1 MKKTS
6 ISKMLTQPMIEEFK
20 PKVDHSDENLLKLIS
35 LLVKLNSANEQKL
48 TPLEDNIKKII
59 QTVPLSSCQV
69 NKKRFQIENKKYP
82 TL

>member
-1 MKKTS
+1 
-6 ISKMLTQPMIEEFK
+6 MLTQPMIEEFK

-59 QTVPLSSCQV
+59 QTDPLE
-69 NKKRFQIENKKYP
+69 NIERFQIENKKYP
-82 TL
+82 ILYYQNTP